1 MNALSDLVV
10 IDLTHML
17 SGPFGGM
24 LLADLG
30 ARTIKVEPPGKGE
43 LTRGLLAKDPKNSFK
58 GMGAYFL
65 TLNRNKESVC
75 IDLKS
80 EAGLALFYELVKKA
94 DIVLSN
100 FSPGVTARLKI
111 DYEALSKVNERII
124 TCTVTGFGESG
135 PAFKRPAFDMV
146 AQGYGGGMSITGQE
160 DAPPTRAGIPIGDLG
175 GGMFSAVGILAALHA
190 RERTGLGQHIDIS
203 MQDCQISLINYMA
216 TMYFLSDEVPGA
228 IGNAHFVHVPYNT
241 YPTKDLWLIIA
252 IITNEAWARFRDMMD
267 IEALKNDDFD
277 LQPGRLAAK
286 DFIEEQL
293 TARLSQESCDYW
305 LEKLAEVKIPC
316 APVNDLEHA
325 LNDVQI
331 RARNMVVTVAHP
343 DGGEVQMPGNPIK
356 MSASKEEK
364 FAPPPLLGQQTDS
377 VLRELLGKSD
387 SDIAA
392 LREAGT
398 VA

>member
-1 MNALSDLVV
+1 
-10 IDLTHML
+10 ML
-17 SGPFGGM
+17 
-24 LLADLG
+24 A
-30 ARTIKVEPPGKGE
+30 
-43 LTRGLLAKDPKNSFK
+43 
-58 GMGAYFL
+58 
-65 TLNRNKESVC
+65 
-75 IDLKS
+75 
-80 EAGLALFYELVKKA
+80 
-94 DIVLSN
+94 
-100 FSPGVTARLKI
+100 
-111 DYEALSKVNERII
+111 
-124 TCTVTGFGESG
+124 
-135 PAFKRPAFDMV
+135 
-146 AQGYGGGMSITGQE
+146 
-160 DAPPTRAGIPIGDLG
+160 
-175 GGMFSAVGILAALHA
+175 
-190 RERTGLGQHIDIS
+190 
-203 MQDCQISLINYMA
+203 
-216 TMYFLSDEVPGA
+216 VPGA

-364 FAPPPLLGQQTDS
+364 FAPPPLLGQQTDA

>member
-160 DAPPTRAGIPIGDLG
+160 DSPPTRAGIPIGDLG

-190 RERTGLGQHIDIS
+190 RERTGHGQHIDIS

-277 LQPGRLAAK
+277 LQPRRLAAK

-364 FAPPPLLGQQTDS
+364 FAPPPLLGQQTDA